1 MDCLSGEVVDVLPV
15 YLHLPR
21 TDERIEVLRVVVD
34 PRGCAVP
41 EGTVKV

>member
-1 MDCLSGEVVDVLPV
+1 MDCLSGEVVDILPA

-21 TDERIEVLRVVVD
+21 ADEAIEVPRVVVG